1 MKTYSFKAYNV
12 ERKRISLTLDFDS
25 SQDFYKYLSKNKL
38 TLISYKIVTP
48 KYKITQE
55 NLLIFTQN
63 FKILLD
69 SGLTLSLTLDIL
81 SSQEKDRQFAN
92 IIKTIKEKITSGNTI
107 YLAFSSYKDIFG
119 DTYLNLLLAGE
130 ESGSLIENLDKICEN
145 IALKEKIRKKIKEA
159 LFYPIIVLIFT
170 IFLLFFMLV
179 FVFPN
184 FLTLFHDTSTP
195 LPLLTKIIMSI
206 SKNIVYILFSIT
218 ILIYIMVTLFKKL
231 PLEKS
236 QSLKIFVPIYGS
248 VIKKELIISLCQNFS
263 IMSDAGIN
271 IIDILE
277 ILKKATPYIFLQ
289 KELQKIQLKIKTG
302 NTIEE
307 ALSTVS
313 LFSPSQL
320 KIISIGEKSGKLSE
334 AFSSISFVL
343 QKEFETYLFKITTL
357 LQPLLLLF
365 LGIIIGI
372 IVLAIYLPI
381 FNISDIII

>member
-218 ILIYIMVTLFKKL
+218 TLIYIIATLFKKL

>member
-170 IFLLFFMLV
+170 IFLLFFMFV

-195 LPLLTKIIMSI
+195 LPLLTKIIMSV

-381 FNISDIII
+381 FNISNIII

>member
-130 ESGSLIENLDKICEN
+130 ESGNLIENLDKICEN